1 MQINTD
7 KLNWAIVSLPEV
19 SMGWADDPFDVVD
32 EVDWVVAP
40 VLLEEGDDDG
50 VEVDWVGTL
59 STTSVVAIPLEVD
72 SDDCVDVVDDDG

>member
-1 MQINTD
+1 
-7 KLNWAIVSLPEV
+7 
-19 SMGWADDPFDVVD
+19 MGWADDPFDVVD